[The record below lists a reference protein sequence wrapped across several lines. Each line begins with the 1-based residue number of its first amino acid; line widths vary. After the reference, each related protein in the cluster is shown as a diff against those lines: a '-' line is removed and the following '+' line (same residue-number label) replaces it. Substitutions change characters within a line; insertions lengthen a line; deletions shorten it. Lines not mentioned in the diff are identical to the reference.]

1 MYRTNW
7 GGGITAQ
14 TRDIKLTRGQI
25 IRQHVI
31 TGFDEAVAFSQNR
44 WGNRITVSVAGQRRV
59 VTDGL
64 GQAMDWCLANL
75 TRTTASAGSAA

>member
-14 TRDIKLTRGQI
+14 TRDIKLTRGQVV
-25 IRQHVI
+25 RQHII
-31 TGFDEAVAFSQNR
+31 TGFDESVAFSHDR
-44 WGNRITVSVAGQRRV
+44 YGNRIVVTVARQRRV

-75 TRTTASAGSAA
+75 TRTTASGESAA

>member
-7 GGGITAQ
+7 GGGITAE

-25 IRQHVI
+25 IRQHII
-31 TGFDEAVAFSQNR
+31 TGFDESVAFSQDR
-44 WGNRITVSVAGQRRV
+44 WGSRIAVSVAGQRRV

-64 GQAMDWCLANL
+64 GQAMDWCRANL
-75 TRTTASAGSAA
+75 TRTAASAA